1 MEINIDQITTIINIS
16 SILISEYLSHS
27 MCLQIDSVFT
37 SSGINSITHL
47 QTIGINIISSSRP
60 MIGIKLGIRSIG
72 LAIYAK
78 VRVKITFAYQGVHLS
93 HIADI
98 NTQIIFIILYVLYK
112 GSKFPLAFFNSFL
125 SEDCDSKVF
134 KKPVP
139 SHSDIRLP

>member
-1 MEINIDQITTIINIS
+1 MEIKIDQITTIVMMPNT
-16 SILISEYLSHS
+16 LISEYLSHS

-60 MIGIKLGIRSIG
+60 MIGINLGIRSIG
-72 LAIYAK
+72 LTIYAK
-78 VRVKITFAYQGVHLS
+78 VRVKITFTYQGVRLS

-112 GSKFPLAFFNSFL
+112 GSNFPLVFFNSFL
-125 SEDCDSKVF
+125 SEDCDSKLF